1 MKNGFGKKIWDL
13 TEGYD
18 SIIAGFSSQV
28 SKRLEVDGWNAS
40 TYTIYSHAGTHMDAP
55 FHFGVSSTTINQIP
69 IQRFWGEAWV
79 ARIPHAKPRQVLTP
93 EDLGS
98 IADLFQRGD
107 SLLIQTD
114 WNQRLGT
121 ASFRDELP
129 RIGERLAKFLVQK
142 GINMLGVEPP
152 SVADVNNL
160 EEVTQIHEILLEA
173 EVLIIEGLCNLDKL
187 IGEKV
192 GLIALPLKVNNGD
205 GAPAR
210 VIAYEL

>member
-1 MKNGFGKKIWDL
+1 MRNTPKKIWDL

-18 SIIAGFSSQV
+18 SIIAGFSSEV
-28 SKRLEVDGWNAS
+28 AKRLEVDGWNAS
-40 TYTIYSHAGTHMDAP
+40 TYKIYSHSGTHMDAP
-55 FHFGVSSTTINQIP
+55 IHFGVSSKTINQIP
-69 IQRFWGEAWV
+69 VQRFWGEAWV
-79 ARIPHAKPRQVLTP
+79 VRIPHVQARQLLTI

-98 IADLFQRGD
+98 IGKELQEGD
-107 SLLIQTD
+107 SLLIHTN

-129 RIGERLAKFLVQK
+129 RIGVELAKFLVEK

-152 SVADVNNL
+152 SIADVNNI
-160 EEVTQIHEILLEA
+160 EEVTQIHEILLKA
-173 EVLIIEGLCNLDKL
+173 DILIIEGLCNLDKL
-187 IGEKV
+187 PGDKV